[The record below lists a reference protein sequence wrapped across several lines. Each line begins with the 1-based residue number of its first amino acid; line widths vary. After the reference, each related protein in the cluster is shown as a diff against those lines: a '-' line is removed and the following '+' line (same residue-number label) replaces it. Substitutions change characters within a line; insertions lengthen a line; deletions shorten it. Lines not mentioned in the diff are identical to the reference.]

1 MKKVLFLLMPLLS
14 FALSAAEV
22 CAEAYPCCKTVGIP
36 AERPA
41 LFLIPVDGEIYRR
54 TEPGLANLRI
64 VSSSGE
70 QVPYAVLP
78 LPLGWKTEY
87 SLLRI
92 KGKIVGFREDKKA
105 NTATIEYELEK
116 TDLPVGFLR
125 LRTPDRDFDKSVTLE
140 FDNGAKTEQ
149 FRFFDHAKNVRFRNS
164 EFRFPPQKTRRIKIR
179 IGNFAEKRA
188 AAAALEHKGKKDT
201 FTESCLFTRE
211 LRLEEICFFVRSG
224 KTSPDP
230 VRKILPLKE
239 LSREKKGRTTVIRL
253 ETGRRKIVSLHFKT
267 STPKY
272 LREVEVRAVR
282 RSGNAAAEHH
292 FTKKIEPR
300 IPEFLVEDF
309 RADEYVVT
317 IRNGDD
323 PELAGLV
330 ISACIEEEALWLE
343 GTTAPAGTLKL
354 LYGGERS
361 AAPQYGLRQYVSN
374 LYGKE
379 WKKLTA
385 SPETANPD
393 FRNGSS
399 GRFFQQA
406 IGWIIGAAAVILAIL
421 ARKSFS
427 KIVPE
432 KE

>member
-1 MKKVLFLLMPLLS
+1 MKKALLLLTLLLA
-14 FALSAAEV
+14 FAGSAAEV
-22 CAEAYPCCKTVGIP
+22 DAGAYPFSKTVEIP
-36 AERPA
+36 AERSA
-41 LFLIPVDGEIYRR
+41 LFLIPVDGELYRH

-87 SLLRI
+87 SLCRI
-92 KGKIVGFREDKKA
+92 KGKIVGFQEDKKA
-105 NTATIEYELEK
+105 NAATIEYELEK
-116 TDLPVGFLR
+116 SDLPVGLLR

-140 FDNGAKTEQ
+140 FDDGVKTEQ
-149 FRFFDHAKNVRFRNS
+149 FRFFDHAKNVRFRNC
-164 EFRFPPQKTRRIKIR
+164 EFRFPPRKTRRVKIR
-179 IGNFAEKRA
+179 IGNFSEKRA
-188 AAAALEHKGKKDT
+188 GAAALEHKGKQDT

-211 LRLEEICFFVRSG
+211 LRLKEICFFVRSG
-224 KTSPDP
+224 TTSPDP
-230 VRKILPLKE
+230 VRKIFPLRE
-239 LSREKKGRTTVIRL
+239 LSREKRGQTTVIRL
-253 ETGRRKIVSLHFKT
+253 ETGRRKIEALLFKT
-267 STPKY
+267 TTPKY

-282 RSGNAAAEHH
+282 RSGNGVAEYR

-300 IPEFLVEDF
+300 LPEFLVEDF
-309 RADEYVVT
+309 RADEYIVT

-323 PELAGLV
+323 PELADLAV
-330 ISACIEEEALWLE
+330 SARIGEEALWLE
-343 GTTAPAGTLKL
+343 GAATPAGTLKI
-354 LYGGERS
+354 LYGGEKTD
-361 AAPQYGLRQYVSN
+361 APRYGLRRYVSN

-379 WKKLTA
+379 WKTLTA

-393 FRNGSS
+393 FRSGSF

-421 ARKSFS
+421 AWKSFS
-427 KIVPE
+427 GIAPE

>member
-1 MKKVLFLLMPLLS
+1 MKNVSLLLTLFLS

-22 CAEAYPCCKTVGIP
+22 RAGTYPYRKTVQIP
-36 AERPA
+36 AERSA
-41 LFLIPVDGEIYRR
+41 LFLIPVDGEIYRH

-64 VSSSGE
+64 VSPPGE

-116 TDLPVGFLR
+116 SDLPVGFLR
-125 LRTPDRDFDKSVTLE
+125 LRTTDRDFDKSVTLE
-140 FDNGAKTEQ
+140 FDDGAKTEALP
-149 FRFFDHAKNVRFRNS
+149 FFDHAKNVRFRNS
-164 EFRFPPQKTRRIKIR
+164 EFRFPPRKTRRIKIR
-179 IGNFAEKRA
+179 IGNFAEKRSG
-188 AAAALEHKGKKDT
+188 AAALEHKGKQDT

-239 LSREKKGRTTVIRL
+239 LSREKKGRTTVMRL

-272 LREVEVRAVR
+272 LREADVRAVR
-282 RSGNAAAEHH
+282 RTGEAAAEHR

-343 GTTAPAGTLKL
+343 GATAPAGTLKL
-354 LYGGERS
+354 LYGGERRE
-361 AAPQYGLRQYVSN
+361 APRYGLRQYVSN

-379 WKKLTA
+379 WKTLTA
-385 SPETANPD
+385 SPETADPD
-393 FRNGSS
+393 FRNGSFV
-399 GRFFQQA
+399 GFFRQA
-406 IGWIIGAAAVILAIL
+406 IGWIIGAAALLLAVL
-421 ARKSFS
+421 AWKSFS
-427 KIVPE
+427 GIAPE